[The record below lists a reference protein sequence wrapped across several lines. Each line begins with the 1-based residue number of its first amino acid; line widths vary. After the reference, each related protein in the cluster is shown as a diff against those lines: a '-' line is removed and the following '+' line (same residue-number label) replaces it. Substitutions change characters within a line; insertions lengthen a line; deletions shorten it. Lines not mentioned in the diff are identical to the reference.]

1 MIVGVDFGITNT
13 DIALSNNDDVKFF
26 TIPTKKISDDFLLE
40 IFDFIKLNINQVK
53 KIAVTGGKS
62 SDLSDSFKDIPII
75 KVLSLIHI

>member
-26 TIPTKKISDDFLLE
+26 TIPTKKISDGFLLE
-40 IFDFIKLNINQVK
+40 IFDFIKLDINQVK

-62 SDLSDSFKDIPII
+62 SNLSDSFKDC
-75 KVLSLIHI
+75 LLYTSDAADD

>member
-1 MIVGVDFGITNT
+1 MIVGIDFGITNT

-26 TIPTKKISDDFLLE
+26 TMPTKKISDDFLLE
-40 IFDFIKLNINQVK
+40 IFNFIKLDINQVI

-75 KVLSLIHI
+75 KVD